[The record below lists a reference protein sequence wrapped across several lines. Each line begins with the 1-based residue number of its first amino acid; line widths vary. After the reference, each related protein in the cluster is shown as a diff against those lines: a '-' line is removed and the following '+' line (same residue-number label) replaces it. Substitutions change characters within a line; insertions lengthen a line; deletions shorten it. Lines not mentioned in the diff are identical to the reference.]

1 MISGITENS
10 SQDFLL
16 TILLADIQYIT
27 EVTEPMANAITRALV
42 INREIMKADENK
54 TVDFTSE
61 SDTNLGLLGIVHSIS
76 QL

>member
-16 TILLADIQYIT
+16 TILLADIQYIA

-42 INREIMKADENK
+42 INREITKADENK

>member
-16 TILLADIQYIT
+16 TILLADIQYIA

>member
-16 TILLADIQYIT
+16 TILLADIQYIA
-27 EVTEPMANAITRALV
+27 EATEPMANAITRAPV
-42 INREIMKADENK
+42 ISREIMKADENK
-54 TVDFTSE
+54 TMDLTSKA
-61 SDTNLGLLGIVHSIS
+61 DANFRLICIFDPVL